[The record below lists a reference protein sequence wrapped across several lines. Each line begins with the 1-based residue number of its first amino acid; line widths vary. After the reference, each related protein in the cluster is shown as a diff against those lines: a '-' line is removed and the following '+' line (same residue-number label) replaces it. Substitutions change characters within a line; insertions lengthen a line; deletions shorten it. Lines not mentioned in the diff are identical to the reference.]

1 MSIPDPGP
9 SFAGAVDLSALVNK
23 AQAKDQPAPAQ
34 AGAWVR
40 DISEAEMSQI
50 VELSNTVPVI
60 LEIYGQGVTPQLGGL
75 VEKYGGK
82 LLLAT
87 LDIDK
92 APQLVQALQIQGV
105 PTVLAIIQGRPAPLF
120 QGQAPE
126 HEIAPVFDEVLKVAA
141 QQGVTG
147 VLPAPEAPEDEAPEA
162 PGEPPLSP
170 ELQRA
175 EDALMANDLDGAEAA
190 YRDILR
196 TKPADADAKAGLARV
211 ALLQRIAQANP
222 DQVRQQAAQAPGNVD
237 AGLLVADLDVSGGH
251 LEDAFARLLGLY
263 PAASP
268 DHKERLRERLL
279 EYFEMVGPAHPA
291 VVPARAQL
299 TSLMF

>member
-1 MSIPDPGP
+1 VSIPDPGP
-9 SFAGAVDLSALVNK
+9 GFAGAVDLSALVNK
-23 AQAKDQPAPAQ
+23 AQAANQPAPAQ
-34 AGAWVR
+34 TGAWVR
-40 DISEAEMSQI
+40 DIQESEMGQI

-75 VEKYGGK
+75 IEKYGGK

-147 VLPAPEAPEDEAPEA
+147 VLPAPEAEDESEETPQ
-162 PGEPPLSP
+162 EPQLSP

-190 YRDILR
+190 YNDILK
-196 TKPADADAKAGLARV
+196 TKPADSDAKAGLARV
-211 ALLQRIAQANP
+211 GLLKRIGSVNP
-222 DQVRQQAAQAPGNVD
+222 DQVRAEAAQSPTSIQAA
-237 AGLLVADLDVSGGH
+237 LLVADLDVSGGH
-251 LEDAFARLLGLY
+251 LDDAFSRLLGLF
-263 PAASP
+263 PGASP
-268 DHKERLRERLL
+268 EDKDSLRERLL
-279 EYFEMVGPAHPA
+279 EYFEMAGPAHPS
-291 VVPARAQL
+291 VVQARARL

>member
-9 SFAGAVDLSALVNK
+9 GFAGAVDLSSLVNK
-23 AQAKDQPAPAQ
+23 AQASSQPAPAQ

-40 DISEAEMSQI
+40 DIQESEMGQI

-75 VEKYGGK
+75 IEKYGGK

-147 VLPAPEAPEDEAPEA
+147 VLPAPEEPEGEPDGTPE
-162 PGEPPLSP
+162 EPPLSP

-190 YRDILR
+190 YQDILK

-211 ALLQRIAQANP
+211 GLLQRIANANP
-222 DQVRQQAAQAPGNVD
+222 DQVRQQAAQSPDNID
-237 AGLLVADLDVSGGH
+237 AALMVADLDVSGGH
-251 LEDAFARLLGLY
+251 LEDAFSRLLGLY
-263 PAASP
+263 ISASP
-268 DHKERLRERLL
+268 EDKERLRERLL
-279 EYFEMVGPAHPA
+279 EFFEMAGPAHPA
-291 VVPARAQL
+291 VVPARAKL

>member
-1 MSIPDPGP
+1 VSIPDSGPG
-9 SFAGAVDLSALVNK
+9 FAGAVDLSSLVNK
-23 AQAKDQPAPAQ
+23 AQASSQPAPAQ

-40 DISEAEMSQI
+40 DIQESEMGQI

-75 VEKYGGK
+75 IEKYVGK

-92 APQLVQALQIQGV
+92 APQLVQALQIKGV

-126 HEIAPVFDEVLKVAA
+126 HEIAPVFDEVLKLAA

-147 VLPAPEAPEDEAPEA
+147 VLPAPEEPEGEADSTPE
-162 PGEPPLSP
+162 EPPLSP

-190 YRDILR
+190 YQDILKN
-196 TKPADADAKAGLARV
+196 KPADADAKAGLARV
-211 ALLQRIAQANP
+211 GLLKRIAKANH
-222 DQVRQQAAQAPGNVD
+222 DQVRQQAAQSPDNID
-237 AGLLVADLDVSGGH
+237 AALMVADLDVSGGH
-251 LEDAFARLLGLY
+251 LEDAFSRLLGLY
-263 PAASP
+263 AASSL
-268 DHKERLRERLL
+268 DDKERLRERLL
-279 EYFEMVGPAHPA
+279 EFFEMVGPAHPA
-291 VVPARAQL
+291 VVPARAKL